1 MSEGQAFQVEA
12 TGCVKNQRWES
23 AQCIQRT
30 ERSSSTKFH
39 LADEDIQTQRG
50 EENCPVEPGVG
61 CKSLDL
67 KSWHPAMCPMA
78 FFGQSRPLG
87 KGCCSSRGTFA

>member
-23 AQCIQRT
+23 AQYIQIT

-39 LADEDIQTQRG
+39 LADEDPQTQKG

-61 CKSLDL
+61 GKSLDL
-67 KSWHPAMCPMA
+67 SWHPAMCPMA
-78 FFGQSRPLG
+78 FFGLSRSLG
-87 KGCCSSRGTFA
+87 KGCCSSCGTFA